1 MANNRKNQSHVTN
14 AMRKKTMFV
23 AMCAC
28 LCFVIV
34 AANMFRIQ
42 ILNYEKYK
50 TRATQIQLRET
61 ELSARR
67 GTIYDANMKVLAQTA
82 TVWTIFVSP
91 AESKTDQH
99 RTIARGLSEILEVD
113 EETILTKLGRTSS
126 YYEII
131 KQKVDKP
138 VADEVIRF
146 CKDNKLSGVN
156 IVEDYKRYY
165 PYGDFAATI
174 LGFCG
179 SDNQGL
185 AGLES
190 YYDEELTGENG
201 RVIAAK
207 NGWGEDMGYGNE
219 VISETRDGYSLVTT
233 IDETVQHYLEKHL
246 ALNAEKHGALEGA
259 AGIVMNVKTG
269 AILGMA
275 NYPSYDPNEP
285 YALVDEELYNSI
297 MAITDDTQRSRAMSR
312 ARQKQWRNK
321 AVNDLYEPGSVFKI
335 ITASAAIDTGKE
347 TLNSTFNCTGS
358 VQVENRIMKCAQTW
372 GHGHET
378 FTQALINSCNPAFIS
393 IGTNLGKDLFYDY
406 FYSFGLAEKTG
417 IDLPGEQNSLHY
429 TADNHT
435 AVTLASSAFGQ
446 SNKITPIQMITAV
459 AAAVN
464 GGNLVTPH
472 LVSQLLDTEG
482 NVVQDLTPEVR
493 RQVVSEE
500 TSKTIRNILKQNVDT
515 NARRAYVAGYR
526 VGGKSGTS
534 EKLDTP
540 LDNDYIASF
549 VGVAPCDDPEIAV
562 LILFDT
568 PTGEDGYYGGIL
580 AAPVVGALMGEIL
593 PYMGIEQVFS
603 AEEAKLVSV
612 TVPSVTGYHITD
624 AAVKLQQ
631 AGLAIKTVGNGDTV
645 ISQFP
650 AYGQKVTAGSTI
662 IAYTEQ
668 GEATMVTVPD
678 LRDKSPRSVNSTL
691 NAMGLNITEQGAY
704 SGNSGVRV
712 QSQSPNAGDKVPMG
726 TTITV
731 TYYDPTYVE

>member
-1 MANNRKNQSHVTN
+1 MANKRKNQSHVTN
-14 AMRKKTMFV
+14 DMRKRTKVVRFF
-23 AMCAC
+23 AL
-28 LCFVIV
+28 LCFAAV
-34 AANMFRIQ
+34 AVNMFRIQ

-67 GTIYDANMKVLAQTA
+67 GTIYDANMKVMAQTA

-91 AESKTDQH
+91 AESKEDQH

-113 EETILTKLGRTSS
+113 EQTILTKLGRTSS
-126 YYEII
+126 YYEVV

-138 VADEVIRF
+138 VADQVIRF
-146 CKDNKLSGVN
+146 CKENKLSGVN

-207 NGWGEDMGYGNE
+207 NGWGQDMGYGNE

-246 ALNAEKHGALEGA
+246 ALNAEKHGAVEGA

-285 YALVDEELYNSI
+285 YALTDEELYNSI
-297 MAITDDTQRSRAMSR
+297 MAITDDEQRNRAMSR

-335 ITASAAIDTGKE
+335 VTASAAIDSGSE
-347 TLNSTFNCTGS
+347 TLYSTFNCSGS

-378 FTQALINSCNPAFIS
+378 FSQALINSCNPAFIS
-393 IGTNLGKDLFYDY
+393 MGTKMGKDTFFDY

-429 TADNHT
+429 TAENHT

-472 LVSQLLDTEG
+472 LVSQLLDGEG
-482 NVVQDLTPEVR
+482 NVVEDLTPEVR
-493 RQVVSEE
+493 RQVISEE
-500 TSKTIRNILKQNVDT
+500 TSRTIRNILKENVDT

-540 LDNDYIASF
+540 QDNDYIASF

-562 LILFDT
+562 LIFFDT

-580 AAPVVGALMGEIL
+580 SAPVVGALMGEIL
-593 PYMGIEQVFS
+593 PYLGVEQVFS
-603 AEEAKLVSV
+603 SEEQKLVSV
-612 TVPSVTGYHITD
+612 TTPSVTGYHITD

-631 AGLAIKTVGNGDTV
+631 SGLSIKTVGNGDTV
-645 ISQFP
+645 VSQFP

-678 LRDKSPRSVNSTL
+678 LRDKYPRSVNSTL
-691 NAMGLNITEQGAY
+691 NAMGLNISEQGAY
-704 SGNSGVRV
+704 SGNSSVRV

-726 TTITV
+726 TTVTV